1 MEIDQKVR
9 YALVAFAF
17 ASAVLAAVGI
27 HTGHLG
33 LHLKALEVGGGMD

>member
-9 YALVAFAF
+9 YALIAFAL
-17 ASAVLAAVGI
+17 ASAVLAGLGL

-33 LHLKALEVGGGMD
+33 LHLRALEGGGNAD